1 MDLKKEVFTTFE
13 AANLCNANVS
23 SIKNWIEKGE
33 LDAFRTPGGHY
44 RIRNNSLSEFLDKHG
59 MPNPLAETGT
69 KVVAAFQE
77 DQILSILSEELEHI
91 EFFATSHI
99 LDTLLLLGE
108 HQPRHVILSERCLLD
123 LDTRDVIAA
132 IMPGR
137 CAAPPAPAIMTLKP
151 AARAPSAKA
160 TMRCGV
166 RCAETIRTS
175 QAMSSAP
182 STAAASDI
190 VSQSDWLP
198 MTIAICAATGVA
210 TAPCAPELPVS
221 ELPGPVIDLT
231 NPG

>member
-132 IMPGR
+132 IRRNHALSSTSIIVVTEQPR
-137 CAAPPAPAIMTLKP
+137 AFEYAANIQCTGSPKET
-151 AARAPSAKA
+151 ARKIL
-160 TMRCGV
+160 
-166 RCAETIRTS
+166 EH
-175 QAMSSAP
+175 
-182 STAAASDI
+182 
-190 VSQSDWLP
+190 
-198 MTIAICAATGVA
+198 IARG
-210 TAPCAPELPVS
+210 
-221 ELPGPVIDLT
+221 D
-231 NPG
+231 